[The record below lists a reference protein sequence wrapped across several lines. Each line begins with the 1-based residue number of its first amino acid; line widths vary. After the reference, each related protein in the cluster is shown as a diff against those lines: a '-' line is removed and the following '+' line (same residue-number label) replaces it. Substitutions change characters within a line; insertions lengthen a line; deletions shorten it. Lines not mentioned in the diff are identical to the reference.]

1 MAPSPSALDRQ
12 GVSAA
17 ATRRGTPGIS
27 PEATTLWPY
36 SQVIESP
43 TPSVAASKRWDGQA
57 PSMEETA

>member
-17 ATRRGTPGIS
+17 ATRHGTPAIS

-43 TPSVAASKRWDGQA
+43 TPSLAASKRREGQA